1 MPVPAPCPPRRGLER
16 NTRGRAEI
24 GLLKVLYLLNY
35 AGKAGTERYVQ
46 TLARYLKDEKIE
58 AYFAYNEGG
67 LLVERMRDMGVPVFR
82 IEMRSRFD
90 FQAAKE
96 LAELCKRLGIDL
108 IHCHYLR
115 ENYIAMLS
123 KRRNPGVRVVYTS
136 HFILANDFVTR
147 LSNRILSPKQDRV
160 IAVCTRGKEQLIRNG
175 LDPKKIRV
183 IFNAVDP
190 AVWSVPEKSTL
201 REEFGIGEDEFVMLC
216 ASRFAGDK
224 GHRYLVDSLALLR
237 TLTDRPFRMVLAG
250 DGPLL
255 EETKAQVQRLGLQ
268 ENVVFAGFR
277 QDIKNLFCGSD
288 LYVNSSQHEA
298 LSFLILEALASG
310 LPAIVTD
317 MGGNNDIV
325 NEKAGCGILV
335 EYDNPKSMTGAM
347 KTLMEDKELLARYRE
362 GARRIVEEKFHI
374 RIMLQKTYEVYE
386 AAMAGGPAEA

>member
-1 MPVPAPCPPRRGLER
+1 M
-16 NTRGRAEI
+16 
-24 GLLKVLYLLNY
+24 LKVLYLLNY

-46 TLARYLKDEKIE
+46 TLVRYLKDEKID
-58 AYFAYNEGG
+58 AYFAYNEEG
-67 LLVERMRDMGVPVFR
+67 LLVERMRGMGVPVFR

-90 FQAAKE
+90 FRAAKE

-136 HFILANDFVTR
+136 HFILANDFMTR

-190 AVWSVPEKSTL
+190 TVWSSPEKSTL
-201 REEFGIGEDEFVMLC
+201 REEFGIGKDEFVMLC

-224 GHRYLVDSLALLR
+224 GHKYLVDSLGLLK

-255 EETKAQVQRLGLQ
+255 EETKEQVQRLGLQ
-268 ENVVFAGFR
+268 GNVVFAGFR
-277 QDIKNLFCGSD
+277 QDIKNLFDGSD

-310 LPAIVTD
+310 LPAVVTD

-325 NEKAGCGILV
+325 NQEAGCGILV
-335 EYDNPKSMTGAM
+335 EYDNPESMAGAM
-347 KTLMEDKELLARYRE
+347 KTLMEDKELLARYRK
-362 GARRIVEEKFHI
+362 GARRIVEEKFHVRTMI
-374 RIMLQKTYEVYE
+374 EKTYEVYE